1 MYELKF
7 TPFNTIKGNYF
18 DEISVDKFFK
28 KIEKGINKCSKY
40 RQSKDLSVEL
50 CYKANVYKLD
60 NNYYKVSFLN
70 IQEYSDY
77 YIRTDDYPQYNA
89 KLDGY
94 CNITKMNDYESKCY
108 NKLENNERGT
118 TDDKAAYFR
127 YLKKI
132 IKCCN
137 LNIFKKALIAL
148 RLPFSMLGLLLS
160 INYSMPFSVGI
171 FVFLWIR
178 SCIHFGDAISNGN
191 LYSNEYSYSDKL
203 DLFEGIKER
212 HFLKQRM
219 SNIRKTIGN
228 NHIVKTEE
236 KVIASYDEKKYK
248 NDMYNYMN
256 TIMAATDKLNPD
268 DKAQILNELKEI
280 YEEYKLKCKEMY
292 NEEYRAKYDEL
303 PDNDIVLK
311 LDAGERPILRETL
324 DKLADLNFKLSEMLK
339 RDNNIK
345 KLFAEDDEFMEQLDG
360 NIKKAEESKKL
371 TLSRG
376 K

>member
-1 MYELKF
+1 
-7 TPFNTIKGNYF
+7 
-18 DEISVDKFFK
+18 
-28 KIEKGINKCSKY
+28 
-40 RQSKDLSVEL
+40 
-50 CYKANVYKLD
+50 
-60 NNYYKVSFLN
+60 
-70 IQEYSDY
+70 
-77 YIRTDDYPQYNA
+77 
-89 KLDGY
+89 
-94 CNITKMNDYESKCY
+94 
-108 NKLENNERGT
+108 
-118 TDDKAAYFR
+118 
-127 YLKKI
+127 
-132 IKCCN
+132 
-137 LNIFKKALIAL
+137 
-148 RLPFSMLGLLLS
+148 
-160 INYSMPFSVGI
+160 
-171 FVFLWIR
+171 
-178 SCIHFGDAISNGN
+178 
-191 LYSNEYSYSDKL
+191 
-203 DLFEGIKER
+203 
-212 HFLKQRM
+212 M